1 MHVLTNF
8 QRKIQQILRMISILR
23 PFAFLSTHP
32 VLQEEVD
39 QEEVFHKIVKEGWN
53 SKHHHLKMDMN

>member
-32 VLQEEVD
+32 VKQNFLTRFYDIRV
-39 QEEVFHKIVKEGWN
+39 
-53 SKHHHLKMDMN
+53 LMN